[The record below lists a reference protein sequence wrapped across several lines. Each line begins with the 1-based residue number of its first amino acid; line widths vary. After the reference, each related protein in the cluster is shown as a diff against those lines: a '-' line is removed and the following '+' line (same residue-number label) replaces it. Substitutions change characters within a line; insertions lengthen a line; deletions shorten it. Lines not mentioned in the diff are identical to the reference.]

1 MSNEYSHVTFL
12 SIEGAIII
20 QTYPGSV
27 GDEFENALK
36 GETHGEGEVHVAEDV
51 GEEQRSSVVLRENKE
66 SSSPVARYNDGYR
79 SAPSSSEESC

>member
-36 GETHGEGEVHVAEDV
+36 GETHGEGKVHVA
-51 GEEQRSSVVLRENKE
+51 
-66 SSSPVARYNDGYR
+66 
-79 SAPSSSEESC
+79 